1 MLLSWVQWEFLF
13 RGAAVTLGVA
23 VLAFPL
29 ALFVAFVAG
38 LSLLSQFKAVR
49 VLATAYVE
57 VFRGTSALVQIFFV
71 FFVLPLFGIELA
83 PIFAGV
89 LALGMNFGAYG
100 SHIVRATIQNVD
112 RGQWEVT
119 TGSTCRARLPCGGS
133 SCRKP

>member
-1 MLLSWVQWEFLF
+1 M
-13 RGAAVTLGVA
+13 
-23 VLAFPL
+23 
-29 ALFVAFVAG
+29 
-38 LSLLSQFKAVR
+38 SQFKAVR

-100 SHIVRATIQNVD
+100 SHIVRATIQKVD
-112 RGQWEVT
+112 RGQW
-119 TGSTCRARLPCGGS
+119 R
-133 SCRKP
+133 